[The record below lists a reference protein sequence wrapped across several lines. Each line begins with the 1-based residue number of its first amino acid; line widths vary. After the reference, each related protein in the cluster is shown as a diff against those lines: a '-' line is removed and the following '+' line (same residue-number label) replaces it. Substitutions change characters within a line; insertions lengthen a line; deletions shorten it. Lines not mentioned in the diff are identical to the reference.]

1 MFIEEQNG
9 LTLKNG
15 LRKIYKN
22 KGIQK
27 WIPFFIIIPED
38 EPEQIDNFVW
48 PGITEPNIITQLAV
62 RFTGKKI
69 LGAKHYSPRKFW

>member
-38 EPEQIDNFVW
+38 RPES
-48 PGITEPNIITQLAV
+48 IT
-62 RFTGKKI
+62 I
-69 LGAKHYSPRKFW
+69 LFGQWNTVKV

>member
-15 LRKIYKN
+15 LKKIYKN

-27 WIPFFIIIPED
+27 WIPFFYLLERAL
-38 EPEQIDNFVW
+38 
-48 PGITEPNIITQLAV
+48 TQRWV
-62 RFTGKKI
+62 I
-69 LGAKHYSPRKFW
+69 S

>member
-15 LRKIYKN
+15 LKKIYKN

-27 WIPFFIIIPED
+27 WIPFLFPED
-38 EPEQIDNFVW
+38 LPRAVQHFVW
-48 PGITEPNIITQLAV
+48 SVI
-62 RFTGKKI
+62 
-69 LGAKHYSPRKFW
+69 